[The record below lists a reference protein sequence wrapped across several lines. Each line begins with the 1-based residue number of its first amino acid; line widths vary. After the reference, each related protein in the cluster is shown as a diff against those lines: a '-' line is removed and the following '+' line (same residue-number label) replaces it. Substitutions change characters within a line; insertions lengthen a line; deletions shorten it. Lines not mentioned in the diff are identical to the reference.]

1 MRREDARALWLV
13 GVGVA
18 VLVLTQRYLEG
29 DAAGYAMDAVS
40 ALAVVALW
48 VGLYRHRHSPRAWA
62 CVGLGVTLWLAGDLV
77 WDGYALAGAERPDV
91 SFADFFYLVGYPLLV
106 LGLYEMARIRSG
118 RHAREGLLDGTI
130 FGAAALVAVWQL
142 LVVPTA
148 AGTHEFFTGV
158 VWSAYPLGDVLLI
171 AAAVWLAISPGRR
184 GLATLLL
191 LGALI
196 ATFALDVLYQYLPL
210 VSSFDVSRLD
220 WYYPITY
227 LMLAAAA
234 LHGDG
239 SELTTPGPAT
249 TRMHPARLVL
259 LGTSLVAIP
268 SVAILTDS
276 SGATTRIVMLATA
289 LGVSAAVVARFT
301 MAVRAR
307 ESAQNTLAYRA
318 THDTLTGTVNR
329 VLMLDRIDHA
339 LSHDRRDP
347 LAVMYLDLDKFKSIN
362 DTLGHEVGDLLLLE
376 VARRIEEIL
385 RASDTLGRFGGDE
398 FVLLCEDIDPDHAL
412 RVAERVVRTIAEPF
426 ELDGRTVHTTMSV
439 GVAIGDERTPDVD
452 TLIRS
457 GDQAMYEAK
466 RLGGN
471 RVEVY
476 DEGLRERHRRRRDIE
491 VALEHAIE
499 QGELALHYQPVVVT
513 DDGSVAGFE
522 ALLRWRRPD
531 GTMIPPNEFIPI
543 AEETG
548 LIVPI
553 GDWIIREACAQ
564 LEAWSL
570 DGINEHWISINVSA
584 LQLRHDNLRRSLGEA
599 TQSMG
604 ADPSRLM
611 IELTE
616 SAMVSPGATN
626 IAQLQQLRDLGVRVA
641 VDDFGTGYSGLAY
654 LRRLPVDVIKI
665 DQTFVAEL
673 LEDPAAAS
681 VVLAIVHLAHA
692 LDLEVIAEGAESG
705 AQVEMLRALDC
716 DYIQGFFYAAAVP
729 AGDATAIV
737 RRGLPALNAVPDA
750 PPATSARAGG

>member
-13 GVGVA
+13 GLGILALAAIKRFLVG
-18 VLVLTQRYLEG
+18 ES
-29 DAAGYAMDAVS
+29 AAYAQDVVS
-40 ALAVVALW
+40 AVAVVALW

-62 CVGLGVTLWLAGDLV
+62 CIGLGVTLWVAGDLV
-77 WDGYALAGAERPDV
+77 WDGYSLAGVDRPDV
-91 SFADFFYLVGYPLLV
+91 SFADLFYLAGYPLLV
-106 LGLYEMARIRSG
+106 CGLYEMARVRSG
-118 RHAREGLLDGTI
+118 RHAREGLLDGAI
-130 FGAAALVAVWQL
+130 FGAAALVVVWQL

-148 AGTHEFFTGV
+148 AGTEFFTGL

-171 AAAVWLAISPGRR
+171 AGAVWLAISPGRR
-184 GLATLLL
+184 GLTTFLL

-196 ATFALDVLYQYLPL
+196 ATFVLDVLYQYLPL

-220 WYYPITY
+220 WFYPITY

-234 LHGDG
+234 LHRDG
-239 SELTTPGPAT
+239 AELTTPGPAT
-249 TRMHPARLVL
+249 ARMHPARLVL
-259 LGTSLVAIP
+259 LGTSLVAIT

-276 SGATTRIVMLATA
+276 THATTRAVMLATA

-307 ESAQNTLAYRA
+307 ESAQSTLAYRA
-318 THDTLTGTVNR
+318 THDTLTGAVNR

-339 LSHDRRDP
+339 LAQDRRDP

-362 DTLGHEVGDLLLLE
+362 DTLGHEAGDELLLA
-376 VARRIEEIL
+376 VSRRIEGTL

-412 RVAERVVRTIAEPF
+412 RVAESVVRVIAEPF
-426 ELDGRTVHTTMSV
+426 ELSGRSVQTTISI
-439 GVAIGDERTPDVD
+439 GVAVGDERTPDVD
-452 TLIRS
+452 ALIRS
-457 GDQAMYEAK
+457 ADQAMYEAK
-466 RLGGN
+466 RLGGD

-476 DEGLRERHRRRRDIE
+476 DEGLRERHRRRREIE
-491 VALEHAIE
+491 VALEHAIDR
-499 QGELALHYQPVVVT
+499 GELALHYQPVVATEEGAVT
-513 DDGSVAGFE
+513 GFE

-531 GTMIPPNEFIPI
+531 GTMIPPIEFIPI

-570 DGINEHWISINVSA
+570 DGIDDHWISINVSA
-584 LQLRHDNLRRSLGEA
+584 LQLRHDNLRRSLSEA
-599 TQSMG
+599 TRSMG

-681 VVLAIVHLAHA
+681 VVVAIVNLAHA
-692 LDLEVIAEGAESG
+692 LDLEVIAEGAESAG
-705 AQVEMLRALDC
+705 QVEALHALEC
-716 DYIQGFFYAAAVP
+716 DYIQGFYYAAAVP
-729 AGDATAIV
+729 ADEATAIV
-737 RRGLPALNAVPDA
+737 RRGLPAAAALRDA
-750 PPATSARAGG
+750 PTAISVRTRG